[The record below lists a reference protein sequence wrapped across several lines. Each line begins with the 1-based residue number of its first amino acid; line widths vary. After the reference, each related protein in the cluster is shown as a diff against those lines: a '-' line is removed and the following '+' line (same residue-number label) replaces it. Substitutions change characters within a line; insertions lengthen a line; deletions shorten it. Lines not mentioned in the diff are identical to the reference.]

1 MNKVPYV
8 PITAP
13 FTSGQRAWLNG
24 YLAGLFADAHLAPGE
39 ADTRSAPPRETK
51 SLLVLYGSQTGNA
64 EGLAKR
70 FASEAEKH
78 GCASS
83 LFALNDYEKAE
94 LTKASRLIVVSSTWG
109 DGDPPDNAAA
119 FWSWLNS
126 EAAPRLEN
134 LSYAVLGLGDRNYPD
149 FCGASKKFDARLEQ
163 LGARRIVPRGECDV
177 DYEATAKAWAEELWS
192 ALKNEAQAPRSS
204 RVERDPSATVGMQS
218 IDLIVPTESESGR
231 LPDPR
236 HGRNNPFPA
245 RLITHR
251 RLTTPGSAKDTRH
264 FEISL
269 QGSGLDYEVGDAL
282 GVMPANC
289 PALVSDILQAL
300 GCDGEEAVSDAQG
313 GETALRLALL
323 NRYQITQPATEFL
336 TALAGR
342 CGDAEWKALLDPAR
356 KADLDH
362 YLCGREIIDFLVQFP
377 KAKFAPDEFVALL
390 RKLQPRLYSISSSP
404 RAHPGEAHLTVGVV
418 RYESHG
424 RRRKGVCSSFLAD
437 RVEINQT
444 PLPVF
449 VQTSH
454 GFRLP
459 AQDDRPIIMIGPGT
473 GIAPFRAFLEER
485 RATRARGRTW
495 LFFGD
500 QCQAHDFLYREELE
514 TALAEGALTRL
525 DTAFSRDQRSKIYV
539 QHRMLENARELWDWL
554 EDGAHVY
561 VCGDARRMAQ
571 DVDAALHQVIRE
583 AGGKTAG
590 QAEEYV
596 QQLKTGK
603 RYQRDVY

>member
-1 MNKVPYV
+1 M
-8 PITAP
+8 
-13 FTSGQRAWLNG
+13 
-24 YLAGLFADAHLAPGE
+24 
-39 ADTRSAPPRETK
+39 
-51 SLLVLYGSQTGNA
+51 LYGSQTGTA

-70 FASEAEKH
+70 FASEAEKR

-94 LTKASRLIVVSSTWG
+94 FTKASRLIVVSSTWG

-119 FWSWLNS
+119 FWIWLNS
-126 EAAPRLEN
+126 ETAPRLEN

-177 DYEATAKAWAEELWS
+177 DYEATANAWTEELWS

-204 RVERDPSATVGMQS
+204 RVERDPAATVGTRLS
-218 IDLIVPTESESGR
+218 DLIVPTESESGR
-231 LPDPR
+231 LPGPH

-251 RLTTPGSAKDTRH
+251 RLNTPGSAKDTRH

-269 QGSGLDYEVGDAL
+269 QGSGLEYEVGDAL

-289 PALVSDILQAL
+289 PALVNDILQAL
-300 GCDGEEAVSDAQG
+300 GCGREEAVSDAQG

-323 NRYQITQPATEFL
+323 NRYQITQPATNFL
-336 TALAGR
+336 TALAER
-342 CGDAEWKALLDPAR
+342 CGDAEWRALLDPAR
-356 KADLDH
+356 KADLDQ
-362 YLCGREIIDFLVQFP
+362 YLCGREIIDFLVHYP

-449 VQTSH
+449 LQTSR

-459 AQDDRPIIMIGPGT
+459 AEDDRPIIMIGPGT

-485 RATRARGRTW
+485 RATSARGRNW
-495 LFFGD
+495 LFFGE
-500 QCQAHDFLYREELE
+500 QCRAHDFLYREELE
-514 TALAEGALTRL
+514 TALAQGALTRL
-525 DTAFSRDQRSKIYV
+525 DTAFSRDQRAKIYV

-571 DVDAALHQVIRE
+571 GVDAALHQVIRE
-583 AGGKTAG
+583 AGGKRAG

-596 QQLKTGK
+596 QKLKSGK